1 MVKVF
6 IYEYF
11 AMETRQVLN
20 LLLAANSHALK
31 TLPISHCGSRL
42 WQGIVAK
49 MMILI
54 EA

>member
-11 AMETRQVLN
+11 ARETRQVN
-20 LLLAANSHALK
+20 LLLAANSHALN
-31 TLPISHCGSRL
+31 TLPVSHCGSRL